1 MKIAI
6 YYSGCIRSLKHV
18 VKHNIDVIRN
28 SIGDCEIHTFYS
40 FWDVTDKPVE
50 VPDKWCVPISEY
62 GFDRFKEDP
71 TGELESKSQNN
82 FVSIESEDEIKKWL
96 IESGSDYV
104 DGEIESIDISKK
116 IIEESKFFKR
126 PKLTSQ
132 YYKIHRVAEKYS
144 SEKFDY
150 CVRIRGDVMINSF
163 PDGEDLSDPDLESFL
178 LINEYMWPN
187 GRSHIGGSVN
197 EMIWCS
203 TSNIFLDTC
212 SVHLPDSEGIFN
224 DSSGE
229 TVTARH
235 FQKLLDDD
243 VVKLYAYFNFNHRTL
258 RFTKK

>member
-6 YYSGCIRSLKHV
+6 YYSGCVRSFKHV

-50 VPDKWCVPISEY
+50 VPDEWCVPIPEY
-62 GFDRFKEDP
+62 GFDRFKDGP
-71 TGELESKSQNN
+71 KGELEYKSQNN
-82 FVSIESEDEIKKWL
+82 FVPIESENEIKKWL
-96 IESGSDYV
+96 IESGSDFV
-104 DGEIESIDISKK
+104 EGEIESMDISKK
-116 IIEESKFFKR
+116 IIEESKFVKI
-126 PKLTSQ
+126 PKLSSQ

-144 SEKFDY
+144 SEKFDFSL
-150 CVRIRGDVMINSF
+150 RIRGDVIINSF
-163 PDGEDLSDPDLESFL
+163 PDGKYLSENLESFL
-178 LINEYMWPN
+178 LINEYMWPG

-197 EMIWCS
+197 EMVWCS
-203 TSNIFLDTC
+203 SSNIFLDTC
-212 SVHLPDSEGIFN
+212 RVHLPDSEGIFY

-235 FQKLLDDD
+235 FQKLLDAD
-243 VVKLYAYFNFNHRTL
+243 VVKSYAYFNFNHRSL